1 MRPPTVSYMQVICL
15 LPITVAIMVWAIISV
30 LSRAFYLLGDMDKP
44 FGYFDTPS
52 YGWRSLIEFMRIRAE
67 VEKRA
72 YVAAKK
78 IRREHASLC
87 GPSDRPVRPS
97 ASSSDSPSSDRSKRH
112 VNSWLEIDT
121 ENLMADQEK

>member
-1 MRPPTVSYMQVICL
+1 MQVICL

-67 VEKRA
+67 YEMRA
-72 YVAAKK
+72 YVAAKE
-78 IRREHASLC
+78 IRRKHASLC
-87 GPSDRPVRPS
+87 RPSDRPARPGTP
-97 ASSSDSPSSDRSKRH
+97 SSDSPSSVRSKRH

>member
-1 MRPPTVSYMQVICL
+1 
-15 LPITVAIMVWAIISV
+15 
-30 LSRAFYLLGDMDKP
+30 MDKP

-67 VEKRA
+67 FEKRA

-87 GPSDRPVRPS
+87 GPSDRPVRPG
-97 ASSSDSPSSDRSKRH
+97 ASSSDSPSSD
-112 VNSWLEIDT
+112 VNSWLEIGT
-121 ENLMADQEK
+121 